1 MLAQESNLDNS
12 NSNSCPALHPN
23 RTPDWGGVVSKAAW
37 ASRVLATAEHVRLGR
52 RERGRSTYGASP
64 EPALTSRSAGA
75 SSAATRARTAHAV
88 RGAGQRMCRVS
99 PAGRARPASSG
110 HPHVP
115 SDATGGT
122 SFMHTC
128 TRPWG
133 GPGVRPPC
141 TVARGRPPVRAC
153 LSVVLARPCSA
164 LQLWSGLVCS
174 GLCWTMQS
182 QSQPQLAL
190 RFPNYLR
197 WPVGYVV
204 VVVVRRVGFRLRRM
218 KWRPVRRSARRRV
231 GGTRRQRKWKRSK
244 GRRRIMD
251 PIHGCVSISFLC
263 KQPTT
268 AKALFAVSV
277 L

>member
-1 MLAQESNLDNS
+1 MPCLSGGPRAPGQLGPPARPLRRHGGDKFHAHVHTAMGRAGGA
-12 NSNSCPALHPN
+12 PAL
-23 RTPDWGGVVSKAAW
+23 
-37 ASRVLATAEHVRLGR
+37 
-52 RERGRSTYGASP
+52 YCSP
-64 EPALTSRSAGA
+64 
-75 SSAATRARTAHAV
+75 
-88 RGAGQRMCRVS
+88 
-99 PAGRARPASSG
+99 
-110 HPHVP
+110 
-115 SDATGGT
+115 
-122 SFMHTC
+122 
-128 TRPWG
+128 
-133 GPGVRPPC
+133 RPP
-141 TVARGRPPVRAC
+141 ARSCVRAC